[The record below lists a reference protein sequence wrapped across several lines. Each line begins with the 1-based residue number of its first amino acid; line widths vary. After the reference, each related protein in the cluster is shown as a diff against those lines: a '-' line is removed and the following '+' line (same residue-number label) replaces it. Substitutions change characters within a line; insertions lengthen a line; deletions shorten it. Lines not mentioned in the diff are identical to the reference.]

1 MHRTRDISAPKSY
14 NNGGGG
20 GHVKRQRELTSITNN
35 LLLAKTLAMA
45 STTMPSLPRQT
56 LSMSSIKENIPINE
70 STSNVEIP
78 SQFQQQQQQKAAL
91 HTLQLTAAL
100 NDPTF
105 INYYQTLVNKNMT
118 NHNNHFDNL
127 PSNNLS
133 IIHNSNLNYSSTY
146 LNTKNHNNLDSSS
159 SLVNLSLPCSML
171 TQKESKRTTSDSS
184 TMTYLC
190 RFRLRNRLIEI
201 PTSEYNLTH
210 DYLKQLIIREFQL
223 QQIPKHM
230 LIIQMWNEKYREY
243 IDIESFKR
251 FPDEGRLQV
260 LIEKDLNSSTNENS
274 ESTTSKTLN
283 SLSTTPTNSD
293 GNNIKSSMITPAPML
308 TNQCTTPTIT
318 ATTSLPTTPM
328 TILDENNGNYPST
341 LSTVTNRHNNNNNDG
356 DKQNDLI
363 SSNNSNLLSSQL
375 NIKMERI
382 YDDAMSTASPTMNT
396 ENTLNH
402 NIINKSDI
410 VYDLLPKPLTGIEIP
425 RFPPHIAA
433 FLNGSADQNQLNA
446 LVQALYQEIV
456 KYELYPNADELRSIV
471 SRLVERYPNSV
482 LVIGS
487 IELLVRKLYY
497 KFCNERKKYPAE
509 LKRRQP
515 NKRKRLMREDELM
528 LNMMS
533 SPSSIPNLNSNAVSI
548 SDQRLDSMMSCF
560 LWTNNAKELALASSA
575 LNESLLEIN
584 EQQQTSPIVSPSNH
598 QQNEGSPAS
607 SSSASP
613 QNNVDLN
620 RNNNSLSVQH
630 PLNLSIS
637 TTNHLMCSD

>member
-497 KFCNERKKYPAE
+497 KFCNERKKYPVE